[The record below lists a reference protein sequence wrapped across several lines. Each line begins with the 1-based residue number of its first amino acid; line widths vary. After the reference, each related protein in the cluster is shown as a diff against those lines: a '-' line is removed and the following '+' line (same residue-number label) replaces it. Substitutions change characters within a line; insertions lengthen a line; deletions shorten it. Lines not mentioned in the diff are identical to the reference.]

1 MLEVE
6 ELETSF
12 ITELGDYAYL
22 DRISFHVDPGEI
34 VCLVG
39 ESGSG
44 KSITSLSIMG
54 LLSSNGRVSH
64 GRICFDGCDLLA
76 LSEREL
82 DKIRGN
88 TLTMIF
94 QDALTS
100 LNPLLTIG
108 DQLTEVMHAH
118 LSINRREARQ
128 RAIQLLERVGM
139 PDPASVL
146 RQYPFTLSG
155 GMRQRV
161 MIAMALACN
170 PKLLIADEPTTALD
184 VTIQAQI
191 MRLLL
196 ELRSEFGMSI
206 LLITHDMGLVAQM
219 ADRVLVMYAGQIVEE
234 ATAEALFS
242 HPSHP
247 YTHALLASVPSIH
260 DEESRLLTA
269 IPGTVP
275 EQYQT
280 LNGCRFFSRCPYRIR
295 SCERRRQKWHALTP
309 DHSIRCQQV
318 PCEGCIEE
326 AVLAARRATERRKAA
341 HARMRGCE

>member
-1 MLEVE
+1 MRRN
-6 ELETSF
+6 
-12 ITELGDYAYL
+12 A
-22 DRISFHVDPGEI
+22 RPA
-34 VCLVG
+34 
-39 ESGSG
+39 
-44 KSITSLSIMG
+44 SITQTIS
-54 LLSSNGRVSH
+54 VYV
-64 GRICFDGCDLLA
+64 
-76 LSEREL
+76 
-82 DKIRGN
+82 IRG
-88 TLTMIF
+88 T
-94 QDALTS
+94 
-100 LNPLLTIG
+100 
-108 DQLTEVMHAH
+108 
-118 LSINRREARQ
+118 
-128 RAIQLLERVGM
+128 
-139 PDPASVL
+139 
-146 RQYPFTLSG
+146 
-155 GMRQRV
+155 QRV

-295 SCERRRQKWHALTP
+295 SCERRRQWHALMRSSDPMPAGT
-309 DHSIRCQQV
+309 
-318 PCEGCIEE
+318 CE
-326 AVLAARRATERRKAA
+326 LHRRSRSGRWRRRNACAA
-341 HARMRGCE
+341 HANEAANGDSSSSCR